1 MVGACGLHYIS
12 LELAWTLGDD
22 KEPALVNHEFANEH
36 LKVRQQ
42 AFPYISI
49 TSFKSNVLLLLIACS
64 KKYYITF
71 TILFAALASA
81 VATAQGGG
89 TQCGAA

>member
-1 MVGACGLHYIS
+1 MHHIS
-12 LELAWTLGDD
+12 LELAWTLGDAGA
-22 KEPALVNHEFANEH
+22 PALVNHEFANIFSR
-36 LKVRQQ
+36 VRML
-42 AFPYISI
+42 AFSSI
-49 TSFKSNVLLLLIACS
+49 PFIKNPRLLLIACP
-64 KKYYITF
+64 KNYYITF